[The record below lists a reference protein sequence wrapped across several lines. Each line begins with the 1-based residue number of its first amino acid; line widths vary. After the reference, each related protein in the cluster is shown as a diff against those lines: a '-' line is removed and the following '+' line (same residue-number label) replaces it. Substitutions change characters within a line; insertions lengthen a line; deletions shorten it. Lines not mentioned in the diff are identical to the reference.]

1 MKGWSWN
8 WGSDQRKLKQKL
20 LTCIEEWDK
29 LAESRGLNSQKW
41 LDRYEKENELVA
53 IYEAEELM
61 WQRTGG
67 ENWLLQGDSNT
78 GYFHGGGKWQ
88 KEKMFNKGFG

>member
-1 MKGWSWN
+1 M
-8 WGSDQRKLKQKL
+8 
-20 LTCIEEWDK
+20 TCIEEWDK
-29 LAESRGLNSQKW
+29 LAESRGLNSQEW
-41 LDRYEKENELVA
+41 LGRYEKENELVA

-67 ENWLLQGDSNT
+67 ENWLLQGDR

-88 KEKMFNKGFG
+88 KEKLFNKEFG

>member
-1 MKGWSWN
+1 M
-8 WGSDQRKLKQKL
+8 
-20 LTCIEEWDK
+20 TCIEEWDK
-29 LAESRGLNSQKW
+29 LAESRGLNSQEW

-78 GYFHGGGKWQ
+78 RYFHGGGKWQ
-88 KEKMFNKGFG
+88 QEKMFNKEFG